1 MKPVY
6 KLLGLFSILLANIAY
21 SQSVVCPDNI
31 LINECD
37 SGVAVYDTLSTSGFE
52 SIDSISF
59 SFLVGGI
66 VSQEGMGTGSGAMF
80 YADSTQVK
88 ISVWDTV
95 GIENS
100 ATCSFYVLVADT
112 APPVISASNGLAFL
126 DNSGGVKIDTG
137 LFSIIVSDNCSGV
150 DSVWVVPDTIDCS
163 VSSLDVKVNAIDSAG
178 NIDSLWVELALQDT
192 IKPTIQVNDT
202 AHVYLNEFGFADF
215 NTSDFGIITYDN
227 CSVDSVW
234 LSQDTI
240 SCPGDSINQGWAFVM
255 DSSGNKDS
263 VKAYVLVND
272 TITPIAVCKT
282 QTIYLG
288 YLGVVSISP
297 DSLDGGSTDNCWIDS
312 MSLNKWE
319 FGCGDLGTDTV
330 ALTVFDHWGLSNT
343 CLAEVV
349 VIDTS
354 NPVLICKD
362 TTIHLNEDGLA
373 AIDISFVLSTVY
385 DNCAVDT
392 VYIKKHQFTC
402 VDTGANSIFLYAY
415 DSSGNKDSCEAI
427 VMVRDNIKPKI
438 TCPYNIIVQA
448 NKNTCDTTLNIKA
461 PDVEDNCSNTTVSYT
476 LSGATTGSGIGDIN
490 EKFNTGL
497 TNITWM
503 VTDMDGNK
511 TTCVQTV
518 TTYTSLL
525 ARNDNISVNED
536 QGVAILP
543 LSNDLD
549 CDKDIDP
556 STFTIIDSFSNGT
569 IELDNVNAT
578 LTYFPN
584 ENYNGYDTMQYKVWD
599 DNGFVDSAKIFM
611 TVVPVNDVPVLANER
626 IEVPEDDTI
635 NGTIFLG
642 DDYDEERDD
651 LIATEILAQNP
662 RHGEFTIN
670 MDGDFNY
677 IPDLNYFGFDTVV
690 VEVCDAG
697 IPVGECAFDTVFITV
712 APVNDI
718 PIISNDTLILNEDE
732 TAGGLLLNGNDYD
745 PDFTQLE
752 ITTWVFQ
759 PEHGALEISADGIYT
774 YVPDANYYGSD
785 MAVLSVCDE
794 DQPISNCGNDTLFI
808 TVQAV
813 NDVPVIDNDTI
824 SISEDQTGEGDL
836 TDSGDFDPDGTVL
849 TVSSVLILE
858 PSHGE
863 FTVMPDGTYSYVPD
877 SDYYG
882 NDIIVVSVCDSG
894 VPGIAC
900 ANDTVFVQVAPVND
914 PPVVEVQIP
923 NLAMGL
929 YETKS
934 VQLNQY
940 FSDIDIDDELA
951 FSATLVDLGELPGWI
966 SFNESENSLLINPDS
981 LNHIGT
987 TSVKV
992 TASDLDGETASDE
1005 FDIIVSMVSS
1015 ISGRV
1020 VTKTG
1025 TPPNKYISLDDQ
1037 EQKGDPAPEVKMIL
1051 KSGSE
1056 NVDTVYTDSDGYY
1069 RFTNVAYGTYE
1080 IIVSVQ
1086 FFTQDTTVFVT
1097 ISEEQPHVGNINF
1110 TIWVNN
1116 GLITDIMDIK
1126 NGFDAIV
1133 FPNPTKGEV
1142 NLQIVNS
1149 PDRELKLNVYNES
1162 GTQILFKE
1170 LNLENGIKLDMSEYA
1185 SGIYYIR
1192 VHTET
1197 NEVTKKIVLQNR

>member
-6 KLLGLFSILLANIAY
+6 ILLGILNILLSNIAY
-21 SQSVVCPDNI
+21 SQTVNCPGNI
-31 LINECD
+31 IINECD
-37 SGVAVYDTLSTSGFE
+37 SGLAVFDTMATSGFE
-52 SIDSISF
+52 TIDSISF

-66 VSQEGMGTGSGAMF
+66 VSQEGTGTGSGAMF
-80 YADSTQVK
+80 YADSTQIK
-88 ISVWDTV
+88 ITVWDTV
-95 GIENS
+95 GLDYS

-112 APPVISASNGLAFL
+112 TPPVINASNGLAYL
-126 DNSGGVKIDTG
+126 DNSGGVKIDTS
-137 LFSIIVSDNCSGV
+137 LFSANISDNCGGI

-163 VSSLDVKVNAIDSAG
+163 VASLDVKINAIDSAG

-202 AHVYLNEFGFADF
+202 ARVYLNEFGFADF
-215 NTSDFGIITYDN
+215 DTSDFGIITYDN
-227 CSVDSVW
+227 CSIDSVW

-240 SCPGDSINQGWAFVM
+240 TCPDSSINQGWAYVM
-255 DSSGNKDS
+255 DASGNKDS
-263 VKAYVLVND
+263 VEAYVLVKD
-272 TITPIAVCKT
+272 TIAPVASCKT
-282 QTIYLG
+282 KTIYLDDAG
-288 YLGVVSISP
+288 NALLVS
-297 DSLDGGSTDNCWIDS
+297 DSVDAGSMDNCWIDS
-312 MSLNKWE
+312 MYLNKWE

-343 CLAEVV
+343 CEAEVV

-354 NPVLICKD
+354 NPVVICND
-362 TTIHLNEDGLA
+362 TTIYLNEDGLA
-373 AIDISFVLSTVY
+373 FIEIGFVLSTVY

-392 VYIKKHQFTC
+392 AYIKKHQFTC
-402 VDTGANSIFLYAY
+402 VDTGANSVFLYAY
-415 DSSGNKDSCEAI
+415 DSSGNMDSCEAI
-427 VMVRDNIKPKI
+427 VTVRDNIKPKI
-438 TCPYNIIVQA
+438 SCPYNIIVQA

-461 PDVEDNCSNTTVSYT
+461 PDVEDNCSNTTISYT
-476 LSGATTGSGIGDIN
+476 LSGATTRSGIGDLI

-525 ARNDNISVNED
+525 ARNDYITVNED

-549 CDKDIDP
+549 CDNDIDP

-569 IELDNVNAT
+569 IELDHVNAT
-578 LTYFPN
+578 LTYFTN
-584 ENYNGYDTMQYKVWD
+584 ENYNGYDTLKYKVWD

-626 IEVPEDDTI
+626 IEVPEDNTI

-642 DDYDEERDD
+642 DDYDEEGDD
-651 LIATEILAQNP
+651 LIATEILEQGP
-662 RHGEFTIN
+662 VHGIFTIN
-670 MDGDFNY
+670 MDGDFTY

-697 IPVGECAFDTVFITV
+697 IPVGECAYDTVFITV

-718 PIISNDTLILNEDE
+718 PIVSNDTLILNEDE
-732 TAGGLLLNGNDYD
+732 TAGGILLNENDYD
-745 PDFTQLE
+745 PDLTQLKV
-752 ITTWVFQ
+752 TTWVFR

-794 DQPISNCGNDTLFI
+794 DQPISNCGNDTLLI
-808 TVQAV
+808 TVQPV
-813 NDVPVIDNDTI
+813 NDVPIIDNDTI
-824 SISEDQTGEGDL
+824 SIAEDQTGEGDL

-849 TVSSVLILE
+849 TASSVFILE

-863 FTVMPDGTYSYVPD
+863 FTVLSDGTYSYVPD

-882 NDIIVVSVCDSG
+882 NDKIVVSVCDSG

-900 ANDTVFVQVAPVND
+900 ANDTVFVQVTPVND

-923 NLAMGL
+923 DFVMGL
-929 YETKS
+929 YETKT

-940 FSDIDIDDELA
+940 FSDIDIDDELS
-951 FSATLVDLGELPGWI
+951 FSATLVDGGDLPGWI
-966 SFNESENSLLINPDS
+966 RFNESETSLLINPDS

-987 TSVKV
+987 TAIKV
-992 TASDLDGETASDE
+992 TASDLDAETVSDE
-1005 FDIIVSMVSS
+1005 FEITVNMVSS

-1020 VTKTG
+1020 VLNTG
-1025 TPPNKYISLDDQ
+1025 TPPNKSISLSSQ
-1037 EQKGDPAPEVKMIL
+1037 AIGDPAQEVKMIL
-1051 KSGSE
+1051 KSGTE

-1069 RFTNVAYGTYE
+1069 RFTNMALGTYE

-1086 FFTQDTTVFVT
+1086 FFTQDTTVIIT
-1097 ISEEQPHVGNINF
+1097 LTEEQPEVGNINF

-1116 GLITDIMDIK
+1116 GLITDVLDVE
-1126 NGFDAIV
+1126 NEFNAFV

-1142 NLQIVNS
+1142 NLKIVNAHKN
-1149 PDRELKLNVYNES
+1149 EIKVTVYNET
-1162 GTQILFKE
+1162 GLLVLFKE
-1170 LNLENGIKLDMSEYA
+1170 LDLEKGVKLDMSEYA

-1192 VHTET
+1192 INAGTD
-1197 NEVTKKIVLQNR
+1197 EVTKKIVLQNR